1 MNKDKLTALCHKIAL
16 ETGLTFNSVLTYYFL
31 ENILKMLS
39 KSSYNEKL
47 IFKGGYIL
55 SNIVG
60 LASRSTVDIDLLIK
74 DTFLNKNDIHAMFER
89 VLRHNEDNFID
100 YELYAIDEI
109 KNEDL
114 YGGYRVKIVCK
125 LENIRQMVPIDIATG
140 DLLTYHPVDYEYI
153 TVFLKE
159 NLNIKSYNLETM
171 LAEKLE
177 TIYSKG
183 FLNSRSK
190 DLYDVHILY
199 RLKKTEIDFDRLLN
213 ACERTF
219 SHRSTTLDFNSLKD
233 LLTSL
238 SEDKGFHNR
247 WKAYAIKNS
256 YVSDTQFA
264 DVIESIHLL
273 IDEIVKG

>member
-16 ETGLTFNSVLTYYFL
+16 DTGLTFNSVLTYYFL
-31 ENILKMLS
+31 ENILKLLS
-39 KSSYNEKL
+39 KSNYNEKL

-55 SNIVG
+55 SNIIG
-60 LASRSTVDIDLLIK
+60 LASRSTMDIDLLIK
-74 DTFLNKNDIHAMFER
+74 DTFLNKNDMHAMFKS
-89 VLRHNEDNFID
+89 VLRHNEDNFVD
-100 YELYAIDEI
+100 YELYAVDEI
-109 KNEDL
+109 KNEDI

-125 LENIRQMVPIDIATG
+125 LENIRQIVPIDIATG
-140 DLLTYHPVDYEYI
+140 DLVTYHPVDYEYI
-153 TVFLKE
+153 TVFLEE

-190 DLYDVHILY
+190 DFYDVHILY
-199 RLKKTEIDFDRLLN
+199 RLKKTEIDFDRLLI

-219 SHRSTTLDFNSLKD
+219 SHRSTTLDFNRIKD
-233 LLTSL
+233 LLISL
-238 SEDKGFHNR
+238 SEDKGFQNR
-247 WKAYAIKNS
+247 WKTYAIKNT
-256 YVSDTQFA
+256 YVSDTQFV

-273 IDEIVKG
+273 IDEIVNR